1 MQLSRFAYIGGALLG
16 LFSPG
21 VSRAADTSP
30 NVVRAEAL
38 FDEGRRL
45 MNAGA
50 YDAACPKFADSQ
62 ALDPAP
68 GTALNL
74 ATCYEKAGKYAS
86 AWAAFRTAEALA
98 HESVQ
103 RTREEMARVR
113 ADKLQPTLSRLT
125 IGVPFASQTPGI
137 EIRCDGAPLPAPEWG
152 VAVPH
157 DGGTFEVEARAPG
170 RKGWAVRL
178 ELNPSGESL
187 EISVP
192 RLDEEAPALAD
203 VPSELRVHLV
213 EGPRAPSALGE
224 IESTITV
231 ASALPH
237 RIESRGSTQRAVGLL
252 VGAGGVLAMGAAGVV
267 GLVAK
272 TKYDSAVPER
282 GTTTGYNDSR
292 VAFDT
297 GNLGTVL
304 VGVGGLVTLVGAG
317 IWLTAPKDTVVV
329 GFNGAGFQVRGG
341 F

>member
-1 MQLSRFAYIGGALLG
+1 LHRVVSIGGVALA
-16 LFSPG
+16 LFSPAFA
-21 VSRAADTSP
+21 RAEDTTP
-30 NVVRAEAL
+30 NAVRAEAL

-50 YDAACPKFADSQ
+50 YDVACPKFADSQ

-74 ATCYEKAGKYAS
+74 ATCYEKAGRYAS

-98 HESVQ
+98 HESAQ
-103 RTREEMARVR
+103 RTREEMARAR
-113 ADKLQPTLSRLT
+113 AEKLLPTLSRLT
-125 IGVPFASQTPGI
+125 ISVPLSGQTPGI

-157 DGGTFEVEARAPG
+157 DGGTFDVEAHAPG
-170 RKGWAVRL
+170 RKAWAVRI

-192 RLDEEAPALAD
+192 PLEEEAPPVV
-203 VPSELRVHLV
+203 VPPELRLHFV
-213 EGPRAPSALGE
+213 EGPRDPSALGE
-224 IESTITV
+224 IESTIAV
-231 ASALPH
+231 SSALPH

-252 VGAGGVLAMGAAGVV
+252 VGAGGLLAMGASGIV

-272 TKYDSAVPER
+272 TKYDAAVPES

-292 VAFDT
+292 VAFNT

-329 GFNGAGFQVRGG
+329 GFNGGGLQVRGG